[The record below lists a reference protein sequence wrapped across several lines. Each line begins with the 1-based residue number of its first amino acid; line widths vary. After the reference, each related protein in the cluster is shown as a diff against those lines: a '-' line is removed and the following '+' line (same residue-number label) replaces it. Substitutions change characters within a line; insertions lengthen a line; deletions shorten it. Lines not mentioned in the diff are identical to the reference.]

1 MKMGEKEQTCLDS
14 VRNIL
19 RTKKCNKYLDE
30 DVVIIENIL
39 TAKENEQAND
49 FPDFICKNG
58 FIEHFQVSAS
68 GETKKGSLYKQ
79 EESCFERQS
88 NETLV
93 NKKDEYLNSIFEPN
107 TLTTYENTLSYDKS
121 TYENYVQAFK
131 KNFESHIDSLKK
143 YHGSKENGT
152 FLIEQVDGSLFI
164 DGAVPYKPYSLSID
178 KELLQYV
185 YQYKDYLTYVLFTDG
200 ESCEI
205 IKLSLIPKIL
215 SNVKDGIKFKAG
227 RMTSTNLLLCVDIDL
242 EKINE

>member
-1 MKMGEKEQTCLDS
+1 MKRGEKEQACLDS

-19 RTKKCNKYLDE
+19 RTKKCEKHLDG
-30 DVVIIENIL
+30 DAVIIKNIL
-39 TAKENEQAND
+39 TVKENEQAND

-88 NETLV
+88 NETLG
-93 NKKDEYLNSIFEPN
+93 NKKDEYLNSRFESN
-107 TLTTYENTLSYDKS
+107 TLTMHQSTLCYDKS
-121 TYENYVQAFK
+121 TYENYVKAFK

-143 YHGSKENGT
+143 YDGSKENGT
-152 FLIEQVDGSLFI
+152 FLIEQVDGSLYV
-164 DGAVPYKPYSLSID
+164 DGAVPYMPYSLSID

-200 ESCEI
+200 ERCEI
-205 IKLSLIPKIL
+205 IKLSWIPKIL
-215 SNVKDGIKFKAG
+215 SNVKDGTKFKVG

-242 EKINE
+242 EKTNE

>member
-1 MKMGEKEQTCLDS
+1 MKRGEKEQTCLDS

-19 RTKKCNKYLDE
+19 RTKNCKKYLDG

-143 YHGSKENGT
+143 YDGSKENGT

-200 ESCEI
+200 ESFEI

-227 RMTSTNLLLCVDIDL
+227 RITSTDLLLCVDIDL

>member
-1 MKMGEKEQTCLDS
+1 MKRGEKEQTCLDS

-19 RTKKCNKYLDE
+19 RTKKCNKYLDG

-39 TAKENEQAND
+39 TAKGNEQAND

-68 GETKKGSLYKQ
+68 GEIKKGSLYKQ

-88 NETLV
+88 NEALV
-93 NKKDEYLNSIFEPN
+93 NKRDEYLNSIFEPN

-121 TYENYVQAFK
+121 TYENYVKAFK

-143 YHGSKENGT
+143 YDGLKENGA
-152 FLIEQVDGSLFI
+152 FLIEQVDGSMHV
-164 DGAVPYKPYSLSID
+164 DGAASYMPYSLFID

-185 YQYKDYLTYVLFTDG
+185 YQYKDCFTYVLFTDG
-200 ESCEI
+200 ERCEI

>member
-1 MKMGEKEQTCLDS
+1 MKRGEKEQACLDS

-19 RTKKCNKYLDE
+19 RAKNRKKYLDG
-30 DVVIIENIL
+30 DAVIIENIL

-68 GETKKGSLYKQ
+68 GETRKGSLYKQ
-79 EESCFERQS
+79 EESCFEGQS

-93 NKKDEYLNSIFEPN
+93 NKKDEYLNSIFKPN
-107 TLTTYENTLSYDKS
+107 ALTIYQSTLKYDKS
-121 TYENYVQAFK
+121 TYENYAEAFK

-143 YHGSKENGT
+143 HDESKENGT

-227 RMTSTNLLLCVDIDL
+227 RMISTNLLLCVDIDL